1 MSKSWI
7 VRGRAIRLG
16 DDINTDFIIPYQYK
30 ARTLDPKELAKHVFE
45 GLDPELPK
53 RIRPGDIVVAGKNFG
68 YGSSREQAPLAIKA
82 AGIQAVIAESFA
94 RIFYRNAINLGL
106 IVVEAPRKFIDSVET
121 GDTVEVRLEEGVV
134 RNVSKG
140 VEASVKPL
148 PEFVRRIVE
157 AGGLAGYLKK
167 HGKFPWEE

>member
-1 MSKSWI
+1 MEWRI
-7 VRGRAIRLG
+7 RGRAIRLG

-30 ARTLDPKELAKHVFE
+30 AKTLDPKELAKHVFE

-53 RIRPGDIVVAGKNFG
+53 KIKPGDIVVAGRNFG

-106 IVVEAPRKFIDSVET
+106 LVVEAPRSFIEGVET
-121 GDTVEVRLEEGVV
+121 GDTIELDLAEGIV
-134 RNVSKG
+134 RNADKG
-140 VEASVKPL
+140 VEARIKPL
-148 PEFVRRIVE
+148 PEFVKRIIE
-157 AGGLAGYLKK
+157 AGGLAAYYRRFGR
-167 HGKFPWEE
+167 FPWE